1 MSFNAS
7 EKNRLESA
15 AKEIRK
21 YTIDTIGY
29 LGVGHI
35 GGALSI
41 VELLAVL
48 YYRQMRVDPS
58 QPRMAGRDRLV
69 LSKGH
74 AGPALYSAL
83 ALKGFFPME
92 WLHTLNAGGTNLPSH
107 CDRNRTPGIDMTTGS
122 LGQGLSAACGIALAN
137 RIDGRKSFTF
147 AVIGDGESD
156 EGQVWEAAMFAKHSK
171 LSRLIAFTDYNKM
184 QIDGTT
190 ESVLDLGSLEEKWAA
205 FGWATA
211 RVDGHDVEA
220 IDNAIG
226 EAKLRA
232 EAAELGAA
240 GAGATAGGVPTMII
254 LDTIKGKGAT
264 FCEGLVTNHNMS
276 FTYETAK
283 KAIAELG

>member
-1 MSFNAS
+1 MIMDAN
-7 EKNRLESA
+7 EKRRLESA

-21 YTIDTIGY
+21 RTIDAIGY

-48 YYRQMRVDPS
+48 YYRQMRIDPAE
-58 QPRMAGRDRLV
+58 PRMAERDRLV

-83 ALKGFFPME
+83 ALKGFFPMD

-137 RIDGRKSFTF
+137 RIDGRKVFTF

-171 LSRLIAFTDYNKM
+171 LDRLIAFTDYNKM

-190 ESVLDLGSLEEKWAA
+190 ESVLDLGALEEKWAA
-205 FGWATA
+205 FGWATS

-220 IDNAIG
+220 IDRAID
-226 EAKLRA
+226 EAKRRA
-232 EAAELGAA
+232 EAAELGEA
-240 GAGATAGGVPTMII
+240 GTGATAGGAPTMII
-254 LDTIKGKGAT
+254 LDTIKGKGAA
-264 FCEGLVTNHNMS
+264 FCEGMVTNHNMS